1 MNIKVTGIAE
11 LNAKLKKFADRF
23 PISAGKALKQSI
35 MQIER
40 ETKPITPGPGLS
52 ISRTTRPTGRLRS
65 SIGVGV
71 NRFGDPAGIGFSAN
85 GLTGWVGP
93 TTNYAIFVHEGTKR
107 MRGRPFL
114 KQGAEKAM
122 PMINEFFDKA
132 IKENL

>member
-1 MNIKVTGIAE
+1 MDIEVTGITE
-11 LNAKLKKFADRF
+11 LNNKLKKFADRF
-23 PISAGKALKQSI
+23 PISAGNALKKSI
-35 MQIER
+35 FQIER
-40 ETKPITPGPGLS
+40 ETKPITPFKTSRLRAS
-52 ISRTTRPTGRLRS
+52 ISTSVSRY
-65 SIGVGV
+65 
-71 NRFGDPAGIGFSAN
+71 GDPAGIGFSAN

-114 KQGAEKAM
+114 KQGAERAM